1 MITVKTNELTD
12 RALDYMVAQID
23 GYEQKWLMKNI
34 SEIPAYS
41 CDWALCGKLM
51 DQHLKSMGC
60 VAHLKKEPVYRA
72 FARRKISDVDFC
84 NLASGKDIK
93 EAFLRAL
100 VIVSIGYEVQIP
112 KSLQES

>member
-1 MITVKTNELTD
+1 MITVKTSDLTGV
-12 RALDYMVAQID
+12 ALDYVVAQID

-41 CDWALCGKLM
+41 SNWALCGKLM
-51 DQHLKSMGC
+51 DEHLKSMGC
-60 VAHLKKEPVYRA
+60 VVHLKKEPIYRA

-100 VIVSIGYEVQIP
+100 VIVSIGDEAQVP

>member
-1 MITVKTNELTD
+1 MITVEAKDLTG
-12 RALDYMVAQID
+12 RALDYVVAQVD

-41 CDWALCGKLM
+41 SNWALCGKLM
-51 DQHLKSMGC
+51 DEHLKSMGC
-60 VAHLKKEPVYRA
+60 VVHLKKEPVYRA

-100 VIVSIGYEVQIP
+100 VIVLIGYEVQVP

>member
-1 MITVKTNELTD
+1 MITVKTSDLTGV
-12 RALDYMVAQID
+12 ALDYVVAQID

-41 CDWALCGKLM
+41 CDWVLCGKLM

-60 VAHLKKEPVYRA
+60 VVHLKNEPIYRA

-100 VIVSIGYEVQIP
+100 VIVSIGCEIQIP
-112 KSLQES
+112 KSLQER